1 MPGSVIAHAIAE
13 LQAKDE
19 AEIAGIGHVHVRAL
33 LLFQGEG
40 AVRSM
45 LKEKWSSMG
54 IVSALLLTIT
64 IPFIFEPPSFDHV
77 AASHFEV
84 YVSIFQIFMML
95 SSSFSS
101 VCIYQSIF
109 WLDALNT
116 WCPSPADA
124 VYFDGLGFT
133 NDPLNCMQLA
143 LLFFFIGVFYAYI
156 LSSLLVTSIPTVA
169 LSVVLITVF
178 GYLRFWNKLLPLLVK
193 RCNSKYN
200 KLGGTVVEV

>member
-1 MPGSVIAHAIAE
+1 MKRFGVDPETIAE

-84 YVSIFQIFMML
+84 YFHL
-95 SSSFSS
+95 SAFH
-101 VCIYQSIF
+101 
-109 WLDALNT
+109 
-116 WCPSPADA
+116 DA
-124 VYFDGLGFT
+124 VEFLLQCLHI
-133 NDPLNCMQLA
+133 PKHLLA
-143 LLFFFIGVFYAYI
+143 
-156 LSSLLVTSIPTVA
+156 
-169 LSVVLITVF
+169 
-178 GYLRFWNKLLPLLVK
+178 
-193 RCNSKYN
+193 
-200 KLGGTVVEV
+200 